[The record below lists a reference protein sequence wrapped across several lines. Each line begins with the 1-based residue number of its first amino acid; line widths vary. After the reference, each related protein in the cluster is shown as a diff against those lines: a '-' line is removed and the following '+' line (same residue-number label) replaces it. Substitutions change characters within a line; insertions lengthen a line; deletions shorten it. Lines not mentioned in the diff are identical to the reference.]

1 MSPIGDFVDFLWSL
15 HENFEDVEVFV
26 EFGWWHRLCTVF
38 LFQGVEINHLGILNN
53 NRKNIFSKL
62 LGSGNCML
70 RATSCVKD
78 CGWTARAFA
87 VSWAF
92 WAF

>member
-1 MSPIGDFVDFLWSL
+1 MLRYLSSL
-15 HENFEDVEVFV
+15 DGGIEYA
-26 EFGWWHRLCTVF
+26 
-38 LFQGVEINHLGILNN
+38 LFSCFNGVEINHLGILNN